1 MIVCHRYEKIAVL
14 NIFGAIHS
22 SLSEALKSSW
32 EKLLTSKKKEEKEKY
47 RRSVVC
53 NVTWKIPELIQEH
66 LKGDIRQVG
75 VFFLN
80 LSLHCLKRIKRLKSV
95 V

>member
-32 EKLLTSKKKEEKEKY
+32 EKLLTSKKKEEKEK
-47 RRSVVC
+47 
-53 NVTWKIPELIQEH
+53 
-66 LKGDIRQVG
+66 
-75 VFFLN
+75 
-80 LSLHCLKRIKRLKSV
+80 
-95 V
+95 